1 MWEAPDMAMV
11 VDKGQRHIVDKELH
25 SLWERGSFYYEV
37 YDSLSP
43 KTPNAVIFILFFDD
57 AIIDAAA
64 EVYKIKGRMKEYD
77 CITDFKSYAR

>member
-1 MWEAPDMAMV
+1 MAMV
-11 VDKGQRHIVDKELH
+11 VDKDQKDIVVEDLK
-25 SLWERGSFYYEV
+25 SLWARKSFYFEV

-43 KTPNAVIFILFFDD
+43 KAPNSVIFILFFDD